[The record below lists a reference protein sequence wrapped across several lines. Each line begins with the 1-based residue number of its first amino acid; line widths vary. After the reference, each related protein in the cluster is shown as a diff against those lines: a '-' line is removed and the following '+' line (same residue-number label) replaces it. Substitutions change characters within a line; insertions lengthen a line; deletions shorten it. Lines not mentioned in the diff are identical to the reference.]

1 MKKTIYLLNLVPLI
15 ALGQIPVTDAATNG
29 SLGVVNNQLAQVQLH
44 LRSLGRQ
51 LTATNRKLDRLIDLL
66 EKNNDQTSKSREIL
80 KEELDAKKTAP
91 DYVLRS
97 TELSNIIELK
107 DKILETYRSTQEIK
121 GNFKNM
127 DSRETDEFIEFAS
140 NTVMGTNKLFE
151 QSRTILNTRS
161 ILPPEER
168 LKKINDIIIKLNR
181 LLDGLVAYNKR
192 MKRLDASRGIR
203 KTLIDLN

>member
-29 SLGVVNNQLAQVQLH
+29 SLGIANNQLTQTHMQ
-44 LRSLGRQ
+44 LRSLGNR
-51 LTATNRKLDRLIDLL
+51 LATTNRKLDKLIDLI
-66 EKNNDQTSKSREIL
+66 EKNNDHTSKSREIL

-107 DKILETYRSTQEIK
+107 DKILETYRSTQEIR

-151 QSRTILNTRS
+151 QGRTILNTRS
-161 ILPPEER
+161 ILPSEER
-168 LKKINDIIIKLNR
+168 LKKINDIAIKLDR
-181 LLDGLVAYNKR
+181 LLEGLVAYNKR